1 MDTYTLTVRCHG
13 SDGEPIPGAMV
24 TAQLERA
31 AWTDDG
37 LIAPTPIQATADAQG
52 HAPMALVPSSDTQY
66 RITVRTP
73 EGRLLESRMIAMP
86 EADTTLSAV
95 VG

>member
-1 MDTYTLTVRCHG
+1 MQTYTLTVRCHG
-13 SDGEPIPGAMV
+13 SDGQPIPGAMV

-37 LIAPTPIQATADAQG
+37 LIASTPIQATADAQG
-52 HAPMALVPSSDTQY
+52 NASVALVPSSDPQY
-66 RITVRTP
+66 QITVRTP
-73 EGRLLESRMIAMP
+73 QGRFLEGRLIAMP

-95 VG
+95 AG

>member
-1 MDTYTLTVRCHG
+1 METYTLTVRCHG

-37 LIAPTPIQATADAQG
+37 LIASTPIKATADAQG
-52 HAPMALVPSSDTQY
+52 NASLALLPSSDPQY
-66 RITVRTP
+66 QITVRSP
-73 EGRLLESRMIAMP
+73 KGRLLESRRVAMP